1 MEKKSIEIPINE
13 IEWCKE
19 KYAVGNSFLPLFSF
33 NLLRSYE
40 HSCNLNEYE
49 KRRAEELSI
58 SSGVLCKYTGFVGM
72 TKNPFNMRELRQMK
86 CTIGQSLY
94 CGLCPIEH
102 NSALFHR
109 EARSLRREGFQKG
122 KTKQYIFYSIL
133 TVIIIVLIYFMI
145 SLLHKMKSK

>member
-1 MEKKSIEIPINE
+1 M
-13 IEWCKE
+13 
-19 KYAVGNSFLPLFSF
+19 PLFSF
-33 NLLRSYE
+33 NLLRFYE

-58 SSGVLCKYTGFVGM
+58 SSGVLCKYTGFVGI

-102 NSALFHR
+102 NSAVFHR
-109 EARSLRREGFQKG
+109 EACILRRVGFQKG

-133 TVIIIVLIYFMI
+133 TVIIIVFIYFMI
-145 SLLHKMKSK
+145 SLLNKMKSK